1 MEKTKNS
8 LQRGWKKN
16 WQLWVMIL
24 PAILFIAI
32 FCYGPMYGI
41 QLAFRDFNFQKG
53 LTGGDWAGLKY
64 FQQYFQSPMF
74 WPTIRNTFLLAVTSI
89 VFGFPIPILLALVIN
104 QIKNNKCKK
113 LVQTTIY
120 MPYFISTVV
129 LVALMNILC
138 SPTTGLISHALQAL
152 HLIGPDANILG
163 DPGKFIP
170 LYVLSGIWQSSG
182 WNSIIYIAAL
192 SSVDTQLYAAA
203 KNDGANRWQ
212 LVRYVEL
219 PAIAPTIII
228 LLIMN
233 MGNILSVGF
242 EKTFLMQNSLNK
254 GISEVISTYVFNVGI
269 KSSQFSFGAAV
280 GLFNTMVN
288 FVVLM
293 VVNGIARKKSD
304 ISLM

>member
-1 MEKTKNS
+1 MGKTKNS

-120 MPYFISTVV
+120 MPYFISSVV
-129 LVALMNILC
+129 FGCPDEYPLFPYNRSYQPCLAGIAPYWAGCEYIGGSGQIYSSLC
-138 SPTTGLISHALQAL
+138 PVRNLAVQRMEQYHL
-152 HLIGPDANILG
+152 H
-163 DPGKFIP
+163 
-170 LYVLSGIWQSSG
+170 S
-182 WNSIIYIAAL
+182 
-192 SSVDTQLYAAA
+192 SSVFCRYA
-203 KNDGANRWQ
+203 
-212 LVRYVEL
+212 
-219 PAIAPTIII
+219 
-228 LLIMN
+228 
-233 MGNILSVGF
+233 
-242 EKTFLMQNSLNK
+242 
-254 GISEVISTYVFNVGI
+254 
-269 KSSQFSFGAAV
+269 
-280 GLFNTMVN
+280 
-288 FVVLM
+288 VV
-293 VVNGIARKKSD
+293 
-304 ISLM
+304 